1 MKKLTIAI
9 DGHASTGKSSIAKEI
24 AIKYGYIYI
33 NSGSMYRAVTLFAI
47 ENKLLGVLNDN
58 IDLFIEKLKDISI
71 NFRFNQNNLISE
83 IFLNNRNVE
92 KEIGSLEVSNYVSKV
107 AAIPEIRKEMV
118 KLQRNIDRRKG
129 VVMDG
134 RDIGSVVFPNAD
146 IKLFLTAS
154 DTVRA
159 NRRFEEM
166 INNGLSVSYDDILNN
181 IRNRDKLDSS
191 RSDSPLIIEKDA
203 IVIDNSNMSI
213 DEQIKQIKQL
223 IDRKIANKSALN
235 TTILVIFFIFACLL
249 SYNN

>member
-159 NRRFEEM
+159 KRRFEEM

-223 IDRKIANKSALN
+223 IDRKIAN
-235 TTILVIFFIFACLL
+235 
-249 SYNN
+249 

>member
-118 KLQRNIDRRKG
+118 KLQRNIDRRIG

-181 IRNRDKLDSS
+181 IRKRDKLDSS

-203 IVIDNSNMSI
+203 VVIDNSNMSI

-223 IDRKIANKSALN
+223 IDRKTAN
-235 TTILVIFFIFACLL
+235 
-249 SYNN
+249 

>member
-24 AIKYGYIYI
+24 AVKYGYIYI

-47 ENKLLGVLNDN
+47 ENKLLGLLNDN

-223 IDRKIANKSALN
+223 IDRKIAN
-235 TTILVIFFIFACLL
+235 
-249 SYNN
+249 

>member
-47 ENKLLGVLNDN
+47 ENKLLELLNDN

-118 KLQRNIDRRKG
+118 KLQRNIDRRIG

-166 INNGLSVSYDDILNN
+166 INNGLSVSYDEILNN

-223 IDRKIANKSALN
+223 IDRKIAN
-235 TTILVIFFIFACLL
+235 
-249 SYNN
+249 

>member
-58 IDLFIEKLKDISI
+58 IDLFIEKLKVISI
-71 NFRFNQNNLISE
+71 NFRFSENKLISE

-92 KEIGSLEVSNYVSKV
+92 KEIGSLEVSNFVSKV
-107 AAIPEIRKEMV
+107 AAIPKIRKQMV
-118 KLQRNIDRRKG
+118 KLQRNIDRKKG

-134 RDIGSVVFPNAD
+134 RDIGSVVFPDAD
-146 IKLFLTAS
+146 LKLFLTAS
-154 DTVRA
+154 DSVRA
-159 NRRFEEM
+159 NRRFQEM
-166 INNGLSVSYDDILNN
+166 TNKGLPVSYDEILNN

-203 IVIDNSNMSI
+203 VLIDNSNMSI
-213 DEQIKQIKQL
+213 DEQLKQIKQL
-223 IDRKIANKSALN
+223 IENIVAN
-235 TTILVIFFIFACLL
+235 
-249 SYNN
+249 

>member
-223 IDRKIANKSALN
+223 IDRKIAN
-235 TTILVIFFIFACLL
+235 
-249 SYNN
+249 

>member
-58 IDLFIEKLKDISI
+58 IDLFIEKLHAAFI
-71 NFRFNQNNLISE
+71 NFRFNENNLISE
-83 IFLNNRNVE
+83 IFLNGRNVE
-92 KEIGSLEVSNYVSKV
+92 KEISSLEISNYVSKV

-118 KLQRNIDRRKG
+118 KLQRNIDRKKG

-134 RDIGSVVFPNAD
+134 RDIGSVVFPDAD

-166 INNGLSVSYDDILNN
+166 INNGLSVSYDDILDN
-181 IRNRDKLDSS
+181 IRIRDSLDSS
-191 RSDSPLIIEKDA
+191 RTDSPLIIENDA
-203 IVIDNSNMSI
+203 VVIDNSNMSI
-213 DEQIKQIKQL
+213 NEQIKQIILL
-223 IDRKIANKSALN
+223 IDKKIA
-235 TTILVIFFIFACLL
+235 I
-249 SYNN
+249 

>member
-9 DGHASTGKSSIAKEI
+9 DGHASTGKSSIAKKI

-47 ENKLLGVLNDN
+47 ENKLLGLLNDN

-92 KEIGSLEVSNYVSKV
+92 KEIGSLEVSNYVSEV

-181 IRNRDKLDSS
+181 LRNRDKLDSS

-223 IDRKIANKSALN
+223 IDRKIAN
-235 TTILVIFFIFACLL
+235 
-249 SYNN
+249 

>member
-181 IRNRDKLDSS
+181 IRKRDKLDSS

-203 IVIDNSNMSI
+203 VVIDNSNMSI
-213 DEQIKQIKQL
+213 DEQIEQIKQL
-223 IDRKIANKSALN
+223 INRKIAN
-235 TTILVIFFIFACLL
+235 
-249 SYNN
+249 

>member
-47 ENKLLGVLNDN
+47 ENKLLELLNDN

-118 KLQRNIDRRKG
+118 KLQRNIDRRIG

-181 IRNRDKLDSS
+181 IRKRDKLDSS
-191 RSDSPLIIEKDA
+191 RSNSPLIIEKDA
-203 IVIDNSNMSI
+203 VVIDNSNMSI

-223 IDRKIANKSALN
+223 IDRKIAN
-235 TTILVIFFIFACLL
+235 
-249 SYNN
+249 

>member
-47 ENKLLGVLNDN
+47 ENKLLGLLNDN

-118 KLQRNIDRRKG
+118 KLQRNIDRGKG

-154 DTVRA
+154 DSVRA

-181 IRNRDKLDSS
+181 IRKRDKLDSS

-223 IDRKIANKSALN
+223 IDRKIAN
-235 TTILVIFFIFACLL
+235 
-249 SYNN
+249 

>member
-47 ENKLLGVLNDN
+47 ENKLLELLNDN

-223 IDRKIANKSALN
+223 IDTKIAN
-235 TTILVIFFIFACLL
+235 
-249 SYNN
+249 

>member
-47 ENKLLGVLNDN
+47 ENKLLGLLNDN

-118 KLQRNIDRRKG
+118 KLQRNIDRRIG

-159 NRRFEEM
+159 KRRFEEM

-213 DEQIKQIKQL
+213 DDQIKQIKQL
-223 IDRKIANKSALN
+223 IDRKIAN
-235 TTILVIFFIFACLL
+235 
-249 SYNN
+249 

>member
-92 KEIGSLEVSNYVSKV
+92 KEIGSLEVSNYVSEV
-107 AAIPEIRKEMV
+107 AAIPKIRKEMV
-118 KLQRNIDRRKG
+118 KLQRNIDRRIG

-181 IRNRDKLDSS
+181 LRNRDKLDSS

-223 IDRKIANKSALN
+223 IDRKIAN
-235 TTILVIFFIFACLL
+235 
-249 SYNN
+249 

>member
-47 ENKLLGVLNDN
+47 ENKLLGLLNDN

-118 KLQRNIDRRKG
+118 KLQRNIDRRIG

-166 INNGLSVSYDDILNN
+166 INNGLSVSYDEILNN

-223 IDRKIANKSALN
+223 IDRKIAN
-235 TTILVIFFIFACLL
+235 
-249 SYNN
+249 

>member
-47 ENKLLGVLNDN
+47 ENKLLGLLNDN

-154 DTVRA
+154 DSVRA

-213 DEQIKQIKQL
+213 NEQVKQIKQL
-223 IDRKIANKSALN
+223 IDRKIAN
-235 TTILVIFFIFACLL
+235 
-249 SYNN
+249 

>member
-47 ENKLLGVLNDN
+47 ENKLLELLNDN

-92 KEIGSLEVSNYVSKV
+92 KEIGSLEVSNYVSEV

-159 NRRFEEM
+159 NRRYEEM

-181 IRNRDKLDSS
+181 LRNRDKLDSS

-223 IDRKIANKSALN
+223 IDRKIAN
-235 TTILVIFFIFACLL
+235 
-249 SYNN
+249 

>member
-24 AIKYGYIYI
+24 ALKYGYIYI

-47 ENKLLGVLNDN
+47 KNNLFEELNEN
-58 IDLFIEKLKDISI
+58 IDLFIEKLNAVSL
-71 NFRFNQNNLISE
+71 NFRFNEINLISE
-83 IFLNNRNVE
+83 IFLNGRNVE
-92 KEIGSLEVSNYVSKV
+92 KEIGSLEISNLVSKV

-118 KLQRNIDRRKG
+118 KLQRNIDRKKG

-134 RDIGSVVFPNAD
+134 RDIGSVVFPDAD

-159 NRRFEEM
+159 KRRFEEM

-181 IRNRDKLDSS
+181 LRIRDNLDSS
-191 RSDSPLIIEKDA
+191 RTDSPLTIEKDA
-203 IVIDNSNMSI
+203 VVIDNSNMSI
-213 DEQIKQIKQL
+213 DEQIKQIILL
-223 IDRKIANKSALN
+223 IDKKIVN
-235 TTILVIFFIFACLL
+235 
-249 SYNN
+249 

>member
-118 KLQRNIDRRKG
+118 KLQRNIDRRIG

-159 NRRFEEM
+159 NRRLEEM

-181 IRNRDKLDSS
+181 IRKRDKLDSS

-223 IDRKIANKSALN
+223 IDRKIAN
-235 TTILVIFFIFACLL
+235 
-249 SYNN
+249 